1 MSIFYL
7 QSDEDYDSRTE
18 KLTLLYL
25 MYGDDNEFFVKDE
38 WNEFKIKI
46 SYKRRPYGSKENLM
60 EQSEGA

>member
-46 SYKRRPYGSKENLM
+46 SYKRRPYCSKENLM
-60 EQSEGA
+60 EQFEGA

>member
-25 MYGDDNEFFVKDE
+25 MYGDDNEFLVKDE

-46 SYKRRPYGSKENLM
+46 SYKRRPHCSKENLM
-60 EQSEGA
+60 EQSERA

>member
-46 SYKRRPYGSKENLM
+46 S
-60 EQSEGA
+60 

>member
-1 MSIFYL
+1 MRT
-7 QSDEDYDSRTE
+7 DSRTE

-46 SYKRRPYGSKENLM
+46 SYKRRPYCSKENLM

>member
-18 KLTLLYL
+18 KLTILYV
-25 MYGDDNEFFVKDE
+25 MYGDDNEFLVKDE
-38 WNEFKIKI
+38 WNGFKIKI
-46 SYKRRPYGSKENLM
+46 SYKRRPYCSKENLM